1 MIIHEL
7 ERLQRSQYIDKVVL
21 ATSTDSS
28 DDPLVEI
35 VEPLA
40 DVYRGS
46 LDDVLDRYYRCA
58 LNYNPMH
65 IVRITGDCPVID
77 WRFVDKVIKKHLN
90 EGNDYTSLTEHF
102 PDGLDTEI
110 FSFSTLKRAWK
121 EANLRAEREHVTLYI
136 RRHSEKFKI
145 GEYDSPE
152 DFSAMRWT
160 VDEPR
165 DMEFIQQIFA
175 ELYPKT
181 KDFDMKDILK
191 LLDDHPELKEINKG
205 IQRNEGLQKSLKLD
219 ELGG

>member
-7 ERLQRSQYIDKVVL
+7 ERLQRSQYIDHIVL

-28 DDPLVEI
+28 DNPLVKI
-35 VEPLA
+35 TEPVT

-77 WRFVDKVIKKHLN
+77 WRLVDEVIKKHLN
-90 EGNDYTSLTEHF
+90 EVNDYTSLTEYF

-110 FSFSTLKRAWK
+110 FSFSTLERAWK
-121 EANLRAEREHVTLYI
+121 EADLRSEREHVTLYI
-136 RRHSEKFKI
+136 RKHPEKFKI
-145 GEYDSPE
+145 GEYDSSE

-165 DMEFIQQIFA
+165 DMEFIQKIFA

-191 LLDDHPELKEINKG
+191 LLEDHLELKEINKG
-205 IQRNEGLQKSLKLD
+205 IQRNEGLQKSLKSD
-219 ELGG
+219 ELGR